1 MKRYLSVLLL
11 LLCWTM
17 PTLSQT
23 KADTF
28 VNEHRQWMK
37 EHYPK
42 AESLSEDQLLRE
54 AAFAVYDH
62 LQEPE
67 AMALLH
73 AVGKQIP
80 AVESYAA
87 LAEQRVAD
95 TQYRHSIQALEA
107 LYGFAVSHLGE
118 NAPTTGWCKFLWL
131 YLSGDMK
138 NVYPQFTDAATVQQR
153 IADKTGN
160 KENEALACLFKL
172 GKFFVSEWEDFICS
186 PLQYDDVLK
195 TEKDISS
202 LCSSDSISI
211 HTKAWLYTLL
221 GYAKRNF
228 TQPLETKYAYKRANI
243 QIDGTYVYDYQKG
256 IADNSAHY
264 FHLAEGLYRQLF
276 STGHPE
282 TMKLYMSWK
291 KRHTGSII
299 WGHNDL
305 DMLVVFSDYARQY
318 YGSDS
323 LSQLWCIL
331 DLYEAQDNTGLKVEI
346 KEGYKPLLDK
356 FKDFLGESNYFLV
369 GAIRRLTKLA
379 AFHAPQDFDFMRKG
393 YNNLVAQQMGKDN
406 VNAAYQR
413 FLLYA
418 GLKDVMSEGEH
429 NYEIICTRSPLCV
442 THESTYPGILLARR
456 LSDYY
461 NNIAHNELSA
471 SLCKGSA
478 TTDIRKIY
486 GLSPIYY
493 EECAQKY
500 LLSSEYKSSRDLM
513 KTTVEEMRY
522 RNLDRTDVLALF
534 AQFEINHN
542 QNKRA
547 MELFQQ
553 AFDESAAEGKTQ
565 RRAYFLLQKLYA
577 AKNKYISQEES
588 NKIFAIAKDFLDH
601 SVDTILA
608 IPENYYI
615 AAAWYEGNLT
625 RDDKAA
631 LEMLNKG
638 ISICERQNHGFS
650 KIYIDLITERNAF
663 YYYILNDQKT
673 AYRLMNEDFLK
684 FQQQNLKYYTIDMLR
699 YMCKVFD
706 YYDQRYDDLNTWLNY
721 YGLIIVMVNNI
732 GKQRGNDIKF
742 SCEYQSYHIS
752 KAINMA
758 IYFSSMKKNISWDLL
773 NSEERKDKERFF
785 APMDKFIENI
795 TKALILDKFIEKIRK
810 ELPNYQQYDGYKTL
824 LDAAFSFY
832 TELCPDY
839 KKAKNYLDEVIHIA
853 QRKNDNISYIHEIIR
868 LGDLYR
874 VQSMWKKAK
883 ETYVQTL
890 QELNKGKHSQEQ
902 LLAIYNR
909 LAFVSYKENN
919 NDDMLKYS
927 RLDYHLKK
935 DIFDN
940 NFPLLPQ
947 QEQNN
952 MLSIYGDPAYWL
964 IECLGNKQ
972 DIAKE
977 VYDAVL
983 YRTGLQLRSQQG
995 LRQAILK
1002 SNDKNL
1008 ISLLEK
1014 LTNLRSEQ
1022 KNDENLT
1029 HVTVKDMTGLT
1040 NLADKMFNM
1049 GKKQENINVLE
1060 HDMIAQV
1067 APYLKQEAK
1076 DISWTQVRDKLQEGE
1091 AAIEFIYV
1099 EPYFTALVLKPG
1111 CETPIPIQLTRIDSL
1126 RAALSHL
1133 NTKSPA
1139 SMARKLY
1146 NNNAVDLYG
1155 MLWKPLEE
1163 ELSGVNKIYYAAQG
1177 MLYSI
1182 AFAAISTPD
1191 GKYLADHYDLCPL
1204 TTTAQLVQDNEEE
1217 SPKSI
1222 LAMGNIYYT
1231 DKQRQQVA
1239 AGDINGAR
1247 GGDEDVSIDDFS
1259 DRGAKRYHF
1268 KYLPFTKNEIED
1280 LSGALK
1286 NRQLTLEE
1294 GTKATEGNLRKLLD
1308 KKPDVIHLATH
1319 GFFIAKADDARK
1331 VPFFQHYSQAVDNSM
1346 QRAGIAL
1353 AGAEDTWTGAQQPEE
1368 ANDGILTA
1376 NEVAQ
1381 LDLNGTQLVALSACE
1396 TALGDYSFE
1405 GVFGLPRGFKQAG
1418 VKSLLVSLWS
1428 VNDKS
1433 TSLLMSSFYRYWMQG
1448 ETKQQAF
1455 KHAVNDVRKDY
1466 PEPFYWAPFVLL
1478 DATK

>member
-11 LLCWTM
+11 LLCCTM
-17 PTLSQT
+17 SALSQT
-23 KADTF
+23 KADTLIS
-28 VNEHRQWMK
+28 EHRQWMK
-37 EHYPK
+37 KYYPK
-42 AESLSEDQLLRE
+42 AESLSEEQLLRE

-67 AMALLH
+67 AIALLH
-73 AVGKQIP
+73 AVGRQVP
-80 AVESYAA
+80 TVESYAS
-87 LAEQRVAD
+87 LTEQRMAD
-95 TQYRHSIQALEA
+95 TKYRYSIQALEA
-107 LYGFAVSHLGE
+107 LYGYAVSHLGE
-118 NAPTTGWCKFLWL
+118 NNPTTGWCKFLWL
-131 YLSGDMK
+131 YLSGDMQ
-138 NVYPQFTDAATVQQR
+138 NVEPQFTDAAIAQQR
-153 IADKTGN
+153 IADKTHN

-172 GKFFVSEWEDFICS
+172 ERFLASEWEDFICS

-195 TEKDISS
+195 TEKEISS
-202 LCSSDSISI
+202 LCSSDSIST

-243 QIDGTYVYDYQKG
+243 QIDGTYVYDFQKG
-256 IADNSAHY
+256 IADNSNHY
-264 FHLAEGLYRQLF
+264 LRLAESLYRHLF
-276 STGHPE
+276 PTGHPE

-291 KRHTGSII
+291 KRNTGTIV

-305 DMLVVFSDYARQY
+305 DMLSIFSDYAHLY
-318 YGSDS
+318 YGNNS
-323 LSQLWCIL
+323 LSQLLCIL
-331 DLYEAQDNTGLKVEI
+331 DLYEAQDNMGMKVEV

-356 FKDFLGESNYFLV
+356 FKELLGGNNYFLV
-369 GAIRRLTKLA
+369 TNVRRLAKLA
-379 AFHAPQDFDFMRKG
+379 AFHAPQDFEILRKI
-393 YNNLVAQQMGKDN
+393 YNDLVALQMGKEN

-413 FLLYA
+413 ILLYV
-418 GLKDVMSEGEH
+418 GLKDIMSQSEYD
-429 NYEIICTRSPLCV
+429 YEIICARSPLCV
-442 THESTYPGILLARR
+442 THKSTYPSILLAR
-456 LSDYY
+456 LLADYY
-461 NNIAHNELSA
+461 NNITHNELSA
-471 SLCKGSA
+471 YLCKGDA

-522 RNLDRTDVLALF
+522 RNLDRTDVLVLF

-542 QNKRA
+542 QKKRA

-565 RRAYFLLQKLYA
+565 RRAYFLLQKLYTA
-577 AKNKYISQEES
+577 RNNYISQEEG
-588 NKIFAIAKDFLDH
+588 NKIFAMAKDILDH
-601 SVDTILA
+601 SVDTITA
-608 IPENYYI
+608 IPESYYI

-625 RDDKAA
+625 RDYKAA

-663 YYYILNDQKT
+663 YYYILNDKKT

-684 FQQQNLKYYTIDMLR
+684 FQQQNLKYYTTEMLH
-699 YMCKVFD
+699 YMCKVFN
-706 YYDQRYDDLNTWLNY
+706 YYDQKYEDLNTWFNY
-721 YGLIIVMVNNI
+721 YGLITVMINNI
-732 GKQRGNDIKF
+732 GKQRENDIKF
-742 SCEYQSYHIS
+742 SCEYVSYLIS
-752 KAINMA
+752 KTINFA
-758 IYFSSMKKNISWDLL
+758 IYFSSMKENINWNLL
-773 NSEERKDKERFF
+773 NSEERKEKERFF
-785 APMDKFIENI
+785 APMDKFIENFI
-795 TKALILDKFIEKIRK
+795 KASLLETFINKIHK
-810 ELPNYQQYDGYKTL
+810 ELPNYQQYDGYETL
-824 LDAAFSFY
+824 LDAAFAFY
-832 TELCPDY
+832 TYLCPDY
-839 KKAKNYLDEVIHIA
+839 KKAKNYLDEEIHIA
-853 QRKNDNISYIHEIIR
+853 QKKDNIKYIYTIIG

-874 VQSMWKKAK
+874 VQSLWEKSKK
-883 ETYVQTL
+883 TYIQAL
-890 QELNKGKHSQEQ
+890 QELKKGKHPQEQ

-927 RLDYHLKK
+927 RLDYNIKK
-935 DIFDN
+935 NIFDN
-940 NFPLLPQ
+940 NFPLLTQ

-972 DIAKE
+972 DLAKE

-983 YRTGLQLRSQQG
+983 YRTGLQFRSQQG
-995 LRQAILK
+995 LRQAVLK
-1002 SNDKNL
+1002 SNDKSL

-1014 LTNLRSEQ
+1014 LTNLRSAQ
-1022 KNDENLT
+1022 KKDINLT
-1029 HVTVKDMTGLT
+1029 QKPIKDITKLT
-1040 NLADKMFNM
+1040 SLADNMFNT
-1049 GKKQENINVLE
+1049 GKKQENINFLE
-1060 HDMIAQV
+1060 RDIIAR
-1067 APYLKQEAK
+1067 ATPYLKQEAK

-1099 EPYFTALVLKPG
+1099 EPYFMALVLKPR
-1111 CETPIPIQLTRIDSL
+1111 CETPTPIQLTRIDSL
-1126 RAALSHL
+1126 RYAISNL
-1133 NTKSPA
+1133 NTRSSA
-1139 SMARKLY
+1139 ATARKLY
-1146 NNNAVDLYG
+1146 NNKAIDLYG

-1163 ELSGVNKIYYAAQG
+1163 ELKGVNKVYYAAQG

-1204 TTTAQLVQDNEEE
+1204 TTTAELVKDEKEQR
-1217 SPKSI
+1217 PQSI

-1239 AGDINGAR
+1239 TGDINGAR
-1247 GGDEDVSIDDFS
+1247 GGEEDVSINDFS

-1268 KYLPFTKNEIED
+1268 KYLPFTKKEIED
-1280 LSGALK
+1280 LSSIIK

-1294 GTKATEGNLRKLLD
+1294 GTEATEQNLRKQLA
-1308 KKPDVIHLATH
+1308 KKPDVLHLATH
-1319 GFFIAKADDARK
+1319 GFFIAKADDARE
-1331 VPFFQHYSQAVDNSM
+1331 VPFFKHYSQAIENSM

-1353 AGAEDTWTGAQQPEE
+1353 AGAEDTWTGVQQPEE

-1381 LDLNGTQLVALSACE
+1381 MDLNGTQLVTLSACE

-1478 DATK
+1478 DATE